1 MTMVSARLRL
11 FKAAVLVAFLLPRAV
26 PAQSRGID
34 DFFRDFAADWVRH
47 DPVLATSTRYFSGEE
62 QQSLERQLRP
72 ETAAYKRDRIQRA
85 RQGLAELRKF
95 DRSKM
100 TEAQRVSADLMQWQ
114 LQIIVDEEP
123 YLDYLFPMEQ
133 FQGANVN

>member
-1 MTMVSARLRL
+1 MVPTRLRWL
-11 FKAAVLVAFLLPRAV
+11 KAPVFLAFLLPRAV
-26 PAQSRGID
+26 PAQSRSID

-95 DRSKM
+95 NRSKM
-100 TEAQRVSADLMQWQ
+100 T
-114 LQIIVDEEP
+114 
-123 YLDYLFPMEQ
+123 
-133 FQGANVN
+133 